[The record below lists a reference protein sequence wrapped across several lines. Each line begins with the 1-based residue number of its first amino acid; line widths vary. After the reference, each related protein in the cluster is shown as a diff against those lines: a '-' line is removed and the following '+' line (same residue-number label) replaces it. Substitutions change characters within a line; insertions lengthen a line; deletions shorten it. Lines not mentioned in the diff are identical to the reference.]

1 MWRSGR
7 RATGS
12 RQGLHAT
19 LHNTRQSRRTDRCV
33 DGRRLRVAEIKKQ
46 RPRPRPLPVGTSL
59 ETAAIRPI
67 TEKLLKVDFP
77 ARATSLAIARHL
89 PVRRSGRAPVRERGF
104 TLVEVMVVVA
114 ILGILAALIVPKII
128 GRSDDA
134 RIVAAKQDV
143 ATLGAALKLYRLD
156 NQRYPNSE
164 QGLKALV
171 EKPTV
176 EPIPGNWKTGG
187 YLDKLPKDPWGN
199 PYQYLQPGVH
209 GEIDIFS
216 LGADG
221 QPGGTGNDADIG
233 SWDQ

>member
-1 MWRSGR
+1 MHALSARRRTTLPLVRPPFR
-7 RATGS
+7 RA
-12 RQGLHAT
+12 
-19 LHNTRQSRRTDRCV
+19 
-33 DGRRLRVAEIKKQ
+33 VA
-46 RPRPRPLPVGTSL
+46 
-59 ETAAIRPI
+59 
-67 TEKLLKVDFP
+67 
-77 ARATSLAIARHL
+77 
-89 PVRRSGRAPVRERGF
+89 RGF

-143 ATLGAALKLYRLD
+143 ATLVAALKLYRLD
-156 NQRYPNSE
+156 NQRYPTSD

-171 EKPTV
+171 EKPTTDPV
-176 EPIPGNWKTGG
+176 PNNWKAGG

-209 GEIDIFS
+209 GEIDIYS

-221 QPGGTGNDADIG
+221 QPGGSGPDADIG
-233 SWDQ
+233 SWD